1 MQVQQSTFRRIMT
14 YAPMHSRCKIRPPSA
29 ATKGKK
35 RMARTAD
42 RRRFGQ
48 ITKMRSGRW
57 QARYTVPLT
66 HESGRG
72 GHIVTA
78 PPPFE
83 PGTYGREAAGDWLR
97 SAERRPQNGKRP
109 WSGR

>member
-1 MQVQQSTFRRIMT
+1 
-14 YAPMHSRCKIRPPSA
+14 
-29 ATKGKK
+29 
-35 RMARTAD
+35 MARTAD

-57 QARYTVPLT
+57 QARYAVPLA

-78 PPPFE
+78 PHTFE
-83 PGTYGREAAGDWLR
+83 PGAYGKEAAGHWLR
-97 SAERRPQNGKRP
+97 GRGEAPAGRGRRMEDRCRE
-109 WSGR
+109 GRGRAGGT